1 MATLQVVACT
11 PRRPARAD
19 VSGLG
24 EPPALRLPEGARPT
38 RYAVEL
44 TLLPQE
50 ATFSGRVSIDLSLAR
65 AMSGVWLHGADLK
78 VEQAWFEAAGER
90 QPARVRDEHE
100 GWLGFELERGLA
112 AGSAVLTIQYAGK
125 ILDNEAIG
133 IFHRQ
138 HKGESYLFTQFQPL
152 DARRA
157 FPCFDEPRFRTPW
170 VITLHVPAAD
180 TAVSNTPIER
190 ERLEPGGTRAVQFQ
204 QTEPLPAYLVAF
216 AVGPFELLQ
225 GRPMGMGATPF
236 RLLLP
241 KGESDQAALARALV
255 PELFEPLERSFG
267 IAYPYR
273 KLDVVGVPNGHGLAM
288 ENAGLITI
296 ASDRLL
302 LRAEQAPVDRR
313 RALALLLG
321 HELAHQWL
329 GDLVSPSWWDDL
341 WLSEAFAQWMEKKA
355 LAAREVAD
363 PGAAAARYRLE
374 EREQAMASDAL
385 ASARVIRQPIASN
398 DDIAN
403 AFDSITY
410 SKGAAILEMFE
421 HWVGPEVFRRAVRRY
436 LETHRSGVTT
446 VSDFLA
452 ALEAEAGGE
461 APAAFATFLD
471 RPGVPLISVS
481 LRCERSGAAALELR
495 QERDLPA
502 GSAAPPAPPWSVP
515 VCLRFG
521 AGSASERRCALVT
534 QARQTVPLESCPQW
548 IWPDEG
554 GSGYYRVRLEEELL
568 DRIAQHLEALTAPER
583 LSLLA
588 NLEART
594 ARGELASE
602 REMALIV
609 AAAAEPDPSVAAA
622 AVDLVD
628 AVDRPVLPEELAQR
642 YDRYLAKTFAPR
654 LKALGEPEGG
664 DARLLQAKLML
675 LLGRRSG
682 DAQLI
687 ARARE
692 GARTWL
698 AHPEQ
703 VPPELV
709 EAFLGV
715 AARSEDPVLHQA
727 LVDRLATSTEP
738 LERAQVTGA
747 LALVD
752 SPALLP
758 SQLALILDGKV
769 NAWEAQRLF
778 IGTRPVRSAA
788 ARFELIRDHYDRLLE
803 IIPRDAQTD
812 LFRVGEGFCDAE
824 RARAFRATF
833 QERARAVLGG
843 ERVVAQVAE
852 GIELCAAR
860 RERLVPALSRFLSR
874 R

>member
-1 MATLQVVACT
+1 MPARRLVALLMAALQVVTCT
-11 PRRPARAD
+11 PRVSARAD
-19 VSGLG
+19 ILGLG
-24 EPPALRLPEGARPT
+24 APPALRLPEGARPT

-44 TLLPQE
+44 TLRPQE
-50 ATFSGRVSIDLSLAR
+50 VAFSGRVKIDLSLAR
-65 AMSGVWLHGADLK
+65 AMPGVWLHGADLK
-78 VEQAWFEAAGER
+78 VEQAWFDAAGER
-90 QPARVRDEHE
+90 RPARVRDEHE

-125 ILDNEAIG
+125 IVDKEAIG
-133 IFHRQ
+133 IFRRQ
-138 HKGESYLFTQFQPL
+138 HRGESYLFTQFQPL

-157 FPCFDEPRFRTPW
+157 FPCFDEPRFRAPW
-170 VITLHVPAAD
+170 AITLHFPAAD
-180 TAVSNTPIER
+180 MAVSNTPVER
-190 ERLEPGGTRAVQFQ
+190 EGLEPGGTRTVQFQ
-204 QTEPLPAYLVAF
+204 QTEPLPSYLVAF

-236 RLLLP
+236 RLILP
-241 KGESDQAALARALV
+241 RGESDKAALARALV
-255 PELFEPLERSFG
+255 PELFEPLERAFG
-267 IAYPYR
+267 IAYPYG
-273 KLDVVGVPNGHGLAM
+273 KLDVLGVPDGYGLAM

-355 LAAREVAD
+355 LVAREAVD
-363 PGAAAARYRLE
+363 LGAAARHRLE

-385 ASARVIRQPIASN
+385 ASARVIRQPIMSN

-403 AFDSITY
+403 AFDFITY

-446 VSDFLA
+446 VSDFRA

-461 APAAFATFLD
+461 ASAAFATFLD

-481 LRCERSGAAALELR
+481 LRCERPGAATLELR

-521 AGSASERRCALVT
+521 AGSTTQGRCALIT
-534 QARQTVPLESCPQW
+534 RARQTIALESCPQW

-554 GSGYYRVRLEEELL
+554 GTGYYRVRLEGELL
-568 DRIAQHLEALTAPER
+568 DRLAQHLEALTAPER

-594 ARGELASE
+594 ARGELAPE

-609 AAAAEPDPSVAAA
+609 AAAADPDPSVAAV
-622 AVDLVD
+622 AVDLAD

-682 DAQLI
+682 DARLI

-692 GARTWL
+692 GARAWL
-698 AHPEQ
+698 DHPEQ

-709 EAFLGV
+709 DAFLGV
-715 AARSEDPVLHQA
+715 AARSEDRVLQEA
-727 LVDRLATSTEP
+727 LVDGWPPR
-738 LERAQVTGA
+738 
-747 LALVD
+747 
-752 SPALLP
+752 
-758 SQLALILDGKV
+758 
-769 NAWEAQRLF
+769 
-778 IGTRPVRSAA
+778 RS
-788 ARFELIRDHYDRLLE
+788 RSSGR
-803 IIPRDAQTD
+803 
-812 LFRVGEGFCDAE
+812 G
-824 RARAFRATF
+824 
-833 QERARAVLGG
+833 
-843 ERVVAQVAE
+843 
-852 GIELCAAR
+852 
-860 RERLVPALSRFLSR
+860 
-874 R
+874 